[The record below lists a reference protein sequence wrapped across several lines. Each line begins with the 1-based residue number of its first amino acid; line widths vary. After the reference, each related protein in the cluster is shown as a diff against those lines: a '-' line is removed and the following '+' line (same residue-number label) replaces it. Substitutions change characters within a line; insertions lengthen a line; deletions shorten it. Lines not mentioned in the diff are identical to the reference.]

1 MAANRTMSN
10 TADSTILIWAAIILK
25 SHILQNKKQ

>member
-1 MAANRTMSN
+1 MSK
-10 TADSTILIWAAIILK
+10 TADSAILIWAAIILK